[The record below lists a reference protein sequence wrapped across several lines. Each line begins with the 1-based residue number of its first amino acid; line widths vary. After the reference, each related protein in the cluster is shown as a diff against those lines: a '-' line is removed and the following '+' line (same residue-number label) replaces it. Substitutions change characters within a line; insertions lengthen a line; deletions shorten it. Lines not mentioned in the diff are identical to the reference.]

1 MTSETGIFYECV
13 KYSENQDLKIK
24 FIIEDNNLSVCS
36 DTRKVWKE
44 KKLFFEKYKSKKIF
58 TYHSRC
64 EDARSFTKNAPE
76 GIKTHLKDF
85 ECGYVDGS
93 TNAA

>member
-44 KKLFFEKYKSKKIF
+44 KNFFFENINQKILIYKYNNKFHTLIW
-58 TYHSRC
+58 Y
-64 EDARSFTKNAPE
+64 
-76 GIKTHLKDF
+76 
-85 ECGYVDGS
+85 
-93 TNAA
+93 